1 MTILSLKAVRS
12 FYNLQHTFGGS
23 RVWGNHYQA
32 KKKPKQLNGCAKRL
46 KHLMGYVGEKK
57 ASGSL
62 QNRHV
67 HSPKFQLN
75 PISNF
80 AVIFI

>member
-1 MTILSLKAVRS
+1 
-12 FYNLQHTFGGS
+12 
-23 RVWGNHYQA
+23 
-32 KKKPKQLNGCAKRL
+32 
-46 KHLMGYVGEKK
+46 MGYVGEKK

-75 PISNF
+75 PISDF
-80 AVIFI
+80 AVIFIWMCDFTWVWKWYKSENKHAIFPFEQTFIFYKRMLQAFTPS